1 MTEATKKAT
10 RDYYGYQGITYR
22 DAVANIDSLCTRI
35 FKLEVEAAEF
45 RENSARQIS
54 SLENELA
61 DLRNRMVDE
70 NGLTQTEA
78 AAMAINRC
86 GDQYTTTSEV

>member
-54 SLENELA
+54 SLENEIA
-61 DLRNRMVDE
+61 DLRNRIVNE
-70 NGLTQTEA
+70 R
-78 AAMAINRC
+78 RC
-86 GDQYTTTSEV
+86 LLRKWPQWPETGSEV